1 MESVMVTTPNH
12 ETVIAPAKLTLSLH
26 ITGVRADGYHLID
39 AIMTTLDLHDTL
51 TLHDTDQNDTDQND
65 TDQSDT
71 DQNDTSSVTYTGPYS
86 NGLVGD
92 GRDLVSKALVACG
105 RRARVEV
112 RKDIPHGG
120 GLGGGSADA
129 AAIFRWAG
137 VDDLDLAA
145 SIGADVPFCVRGG
158 RARVRGIGE
167 IVELVADQPGLVT
180 LVVPPLAVSTPLAYR
195 TWDEMGGPSH
205 PTNDLEPAALMVEP
219 DLATWKKRIADS
231 AGIEPT
237 LAGSGATWFLLGD
250 HGHIAA
256 DLRGAHVL
264 VTRHR

>member
-1 MESVMVTTPNH
+1 MAGHPIPHSE
-12 ETVIAPAKLTLSLH
+12 IAPAKLTLSLR

-39 AIMTTLDLHDTL
+39 AVMTTLDLHDTL
-51 TLHDTDQNDTDQND
+51 TIDELSQNELSQNA
-65 TDQSDT
+65 SG
-71 DQNDTSSVTYTGPYS
+71 QNASGQNVTSSVVYTGPFS
-86 NGLVGD
+86 DGLVGD
-92 GRDLVSKALVACG
+92 GRDLVSRALAACG
-105 RRARVEV
+105 RHASVEV
-112 RKDIPHGG
+112 RKAIPHGG

-137 VDDLDLAA
+137 IDDLDLAA

-167 IVELVADQPGLVT
+167 IVEPLAEEPGLVT
-180 LVVPPLAVSTPLAYR
+180 LVVPPLTVSTPLAYR
-195 TWDEMGGPSH
+195 AWDDLGGPQH

-219 DLATWKKRIADS
+219 ELATWKKKITDS
-231 AGIEPT
+231 AGVEPT

-250 HGHIAA
+250 HGRIAD
-256 DLRGAHVL
+256 DLPDAHVL

>member
-1 MESVMVTTPNH
+1 MAGHPIRHSE
-12 ETVIAPAKLTLSLH
+12 IAPAKLTLSLR
-26 ITGVRADGYHLID
+26 ITGVRPDDYHLID
-39 AIMTTLDLHDTL
+39 AVMTTLDLHDTL
-51 TLHDTDQNDTDQND
+51 TIDELSQNELSQNEL
-65 TDQSDT
+65 S
-71 DQNDTSSVTYTGPYS
+71 QNEPSSVVYTGPFS
-86 NGLVGD
+86 DGLVGD
-92 GRDLVSKALVACG
+92 GRDLVSRALAACG
-105 RRARVEV
+105 RHARVEV

-167 IVELVADQPGLVT
+167 IVEPVADEPGLVT
-180 LVVPPLAVSTPLAYR
+180 LVIPPLAVSTPLAYR
-195 TWDEMGGPSH
+195 AWDDMGGPHH
-205 PTNDLEPAALMVEP
+205 PTNDLEPAALIVEP
-219 DLATWKKRIADS
+219 ELATWKKKITDS
-231 AGIEPT
+231 AGVEPT

-250 HGHIAA
+250 HGYIAD
-256 DLRGAHVL
+256 DLLGALVL

>member
-1 MESVMVTTPNH
+1 MSAAPNQH
-12 ETVIAPAKLTLSLH
+12 TLIAPAKLTLSLH
-26 ITGVRADGYHLID
+26 ITRVRADGYHVID
-39 AIMTTLDLHDTL
+39 AVMTTLEVHDTL
-51 TLHDTDQNDTDQND
+51 TVHDDVN
-65 TDQSDT
+65 
-71 DQNDTSSVTYTGPYS
+71 TSTVTYSGPFS
-86 NGLVGD
+86 DGLVGD
-92 GRDLVSKALVACG
+92 GRDLVSRALVACG

-112 RKDIPHGG
+112 HKHIPHSG

-167 IVELVADQPGLVT
+167 IVEPLADEPGLVT

-195 TWDEMGGPSH
+195 AWDEMGGPSH

-219 DLATWKKRIADS
+219 ELATWKKRITEA
-231 AGIEPT
+231 AGVEPT
-237 LAGSGATWFLLGD
+237 LAGSGATWFVLGD
-250 HGHIAA
+250 HGHIAE
-256 DLRGAHVL
+256 DLHDARVV

>member
-1 MESVMVTTPNH
+1 MSAAPNQH
-12 ETVIAPAKLTLSLH
+12 TLIAPAKLTLSLH
-26 ITGVRADGYHLID
+26 ITGVRADGYHVID
-39 AIMTTLDLHDTL
+39 AVMTTLEVHDTL
-51 TLHDTDQNDTDQND
+51 TVHDDVN
-65 TDQSDT
+65 
-71 DQNDTSSVTYTGPYS
+71 TSTVTYSGPFS
-86 NGLVGD
+86 DGLVGD
-92 GRDLVSKALVACG
+92 GRDLVSRALVACG

-112 RKDIPHGG
+112 HKHIPHSG

-167 IVELVADQPGLVT
+167 IVEPLADEPGLVT

-195 TWDEMGGPSH
+195 AWDEMGGPSH

-219 DLATWKKRIADS
+219 ELATWKKRITEA
-231 AGIEPT
+231 AGVEPT
-237 LAGSGATWFLLGD
+237 LAGSGATWFVLGD
-250 HGHIAA
+250 HGHIAE
-256 DLRGAHVL
+256 DLHDARVV

>member
-1 MESVMVTTPNH
+1 MSAAPIQHTL
-12 ETVIAPAKLTLSLH
+12 IAPAKLTLSLH
-26 ITGVRADGYHLID
+26 ITGVRADGYHVID
-39 AIMTTLDLHDTL
+39 AVMTTLEVHDTL
-51 TLHDTDQNDTDQND
+51 TVHDDVN
-65 TDQSDT
+65 
-71 DQNDTSSVTYTGPYS
+71 TSTVTYSGPFS
-86 NGLVGD
+86 DGLVGD
-92 GRDLVSKALVACG
+92 GRDLVSRALVACG

-112 RKDIPHGG
+112 HKHIPHSG

-167 IVELVADQPGLVT
+167 IVEPLADEPGLVT

-195 TWDEMGGPSH
+195 AWDEMGGPSH

-219 DLATWKKRIADS
+219 ELATWKKRITEA
-231 AGIEPT
+231 AGVEPT
-237 LAGSGATWFLLGD
+237 LAGSGATWFVLGD
-250 HGHIAA
+250 HGHIAD
-256 DLRGAHVL
+256 DLRDARVM

>member
-1 MESVMVTTPNH
+1 MSAAPNQH
-12 ETVIAPAKLTLSLH
+12 TLIAPAKLTLSLH
-26 ITGVRADGYHLID
+26 ITGVRADGYHVID
-39 AIMTTLDLHDTL
+39 AVMTTLEVHDTL
-51 TLHDTDQNDTDQND
+51 TVHDDVN
-65 TDQSDT
+65 
-71 DQNDTSSVTYTGPYS
+71 TSTVTYSGPFS
-86 NGLVGD
+86 DGLVGD
-92 GRDLVSKALVACG
+92 GRDLVSRALVACG

-112 RKDIPHGG
+112 HKHIPHGG

-167 IVELVADQPGLVT
+167 IVEPLADEPGLVT

-195 TWDEMGGPSH
+195 AWDEMGGPSH

-219 DLATWKKRIADS
+219 ELATWKKRITEA
-231 AGIEPT
+231 AGVEPT
-237 LAGSGATWFLLGD
+237 LAGSGATWFVLGD
-250 HGHIAA
+250 HGHIA
-256 DLRGAHVL
+256 DVLRDARVL

>member
-1 MESVMVTTPNH
+1 MSAAPNQH
-12 ETVIAPAKLTLSLH
+12 TLIAPAKLTLSLH
-26 ITGVRADGYHLID
+26 ITGLRADGYHVID
-39 AIMTTLDLHDTL
+39 AVMTTLEVHDTL
-51 TLHDTDQNDTDQND
+51 TVHDDVN
-65 TDQSDT
+65 
-71 DQNDTSSVTYTGPYS
+71 TSTVTYSGPFS
-86 NGLVGD
+86 DGLVGD
-92 GRDLVSKALVACG
+92 GRDLVSRALVACG

-112 RKDIPHGG
+112 HKHIPHSG

-167 IVELVADQPGLVT
+167 IVEPLADEPGLVT

-195 TWDEMGGPSH
+195 AWDEMGGPSH

-219 DLATWKKRIADS
+219 ELATWKKRITEA
-231 AGIEPT
+231 AGVEPT
-237 LAGSGATWFLLGD
+237 LAGSGATWFVLGD
-250 HGHIAA
+250 HGHIAE
-256 DLRGAHVL
+256 DLHDARVM